1 MMIGHE
7 IFQRWRQL
15 VCCCHGGVPAFGEE
29 LSVMGPLIGGG
40 DVPPYSRGHV
50 QAIDIANRA
59 KKCFNRQAVTCPTA
73 GRPSRGS
80 SVTVA
85 FKKSAKRPAAISAL
99 LLLLACLAAAVLIGH
114 QTVPPMDRDESRFAQ
129 ASRQMAQTGDVVTI
143 RFQDELRAKKPAGI
157 YWLQAASASLFGADD
172 IAPYR
177 LPSLL
182 AMLLTVYG
190 TYRIARTLYKPPRA
204 ILAAAAC
211 GSALVVFAEAHL
223 AKTDSMLMLLC
234 LMQQYGLMR
243 IYQAWQHGRRLA
255 YHSYLWVWLPMAA
268 AVLVKGPVAPFL
280 ALTTIAALSAWH
292 RNLGWLRMLRAGRGV
307 ILLCLI
313 TLPWAVLVTLATD
326 GAFLDIALRGDFL
339 AKVQSGQ
346 ESHGAPVGT
355 YLALAA
361 VLLWPASLLLPRAA
375 SQMPLLLSHVE
386 SRFLLAW
393 ILPFWVLIEFVP
405 TKLPHYPLP
414 VVPAIM
420 VLLVC
425 AVDAPLAGVAKGGMR
440 AVVRRW
446 LALAGE
452 GVMLA
457 AGPVLAA
464 SFAWAA
470 LTYGGVTGGR
480 AFAFAIL
487 CALFA
492 GLALWQG
499 IVWHRKGGLRPVA
512 MVIAAGVMMNLIA
525 IAGLVPSLSRIH
537 LARAID
543 AAITEAGP
551 PPAIAA
557 AGFHEP
563 SLVFHLGRDLLL
575 VDGGEA
581 ALFLAEAPGGLA
593 IVERDQQTAFLDM
606 AGDLGL
612 TVEAVQQFEGF
623 NMSKG
628 KDVLIF
634 LYRADAFDPGRVS
647 G

>member
-1 MMIGHE
+1 M
-7 IFQRWRQL
+7 
-15 VCCCHGGVPAFGEE
+15 
-29 LSVMGPLIGGG
+29 
-40 DVPPYSRGHV
+40 
-50 QAIDIANRA
+50 ANML
-59 KKCFNRQAVTCPTA
+59 KKCFNGLAVSGASGDRQ
-73 GRPSRGS
+73 SRGS
-80 SVTVA
+80 SVPVT
-85 FKKSAKRPAAISAL
+85 FKKSVKTSAKKPAGISVL
-99 LLLLACLAAAVLIGH
+99 LLVLACLAAAVLVGH

-129 ASRQMAQTGDVVTI
+129 ASKQMVQTGDVVTI
-143 RFQDELRAKKPAGI
+143 RFQDDIRAKKPAGI
-157 YWLQAASASLFGADD
+157 YWLQAASASLFGETD
-172 IAPYR
+172 IAAYR

-190 TYRIARTLYKPPRA
+190 TYRIARTLYKPHRA
-204 ILAAAAC
+204 VLAAAAC
-211 GSALVVFAEAHL
+211 GTALTVLAEAHL
-223 AKTDSMLMLLC
+223 AKTDSVLMLLC
-234 LMQQYGLMR
+234 LIQQYGLMR
-243 IYQAWQHGRRLA
+243 IYQAWQHGRRLS
-255 YHSYLWVWLPMAA
+255 YHSYLWVWVPMAA
-268 AVLVKGPVAPFL
+268 AVLVKGPVAPLL

-292 RNLGWLRMLRAGRGV
+292 RNVTWLRMLRVGRGLL
-307 ILLCLI
+307 ILCLI
-313 TLPWAVLVTLATD
+313 TLPWAVLVMLATD
-326 GAFLDIALRGDFL
+326 GAFLDIAFRGDFL

-346 ESHGAPVGT
+346 ESHGAPVGS
-355 YLALAA
+355 YLLLAMF
-361 VLLWPASLLLPRAA
+361 LLWPASLLLPRAI

-425 AVDAPLAGVAKGGMR
+425 AVDAPMAGRAKGGMR
-440 AVVRRW
+440 VVARRW
-446 LALAGE
+446 LAFASE
-452 GVMLA
+452 AVMMA
-457 AGPVLAA
+457 AGPVLVAC
-464 SFAWAA
+464 FGWAA

-480 AFAFAIL
+480 AFAFAMV
-487 CALFA
+487 CALLG

-499 IVWHRKGGLRPVA
+499 LVWHRQGGIRPVA
-512 MVIAAGVMMNLIA
+512 LIIVAGALMNLVA
-525 IAGLVPSLSRIH
+525 IGGLIPSLSRIH

-543 AAITEAGP
+543 TAITESGP
-551 PPAIAA
+551 APAAIAA

-593 IVERDQQTAFLDM
+593 IIERDQQAAFLDM
-606 AGDLGL
+606 AGTLDLG
-612 TVEAVQQFEGF
+612 VDAIRQIEGF

-634 LYRADAFDPGRVS
+634 LYRADAFDPRGGS

>member
-1 MMIGHE
+1 VDG
-7 IFQRWRQL
+7 
-15 VCCCHGGVPAFGEE
+15 
-29 LSVMGPLIGGG
+29 
-40 DVPPYSRGHV
+40 
-50 QAIDIANRA
+50 
-59 KKCFNRQAVTCPTA
+59 
-73 GRPSRGS
+73 
-80 SVTVA
+80 
-85 FKKSAKRPAAISAL
+85 
-99 LLLLACLAAAVLIGH
+99 
-114 QTVPPMDRDESRFAQ
+114 
-129 ASRQMAQTGDVVTI
+129 
-143 RFQDELRAKKPAGI
+143 
-157 YWLQAASASLFGADD
+157 

-182 AMLLTVYG
+182 AMLLAVYG

-204 ILAAAAC
+204 VLAAAAC
-211 GSALVVFAEAHL
+211 GGALVVFAEAHL
-223 AKTDSMLMLLC
+223 AKTDSVLMLLC
-234 LMQQYGLMR
+234 LMQQYGLMQ
-243 IYQAWQHGRRLA
+243 IYRAWQHGRRLS

-268 AVLVKGPVAPFL
+268 AVLVKGPVAPLL

-292 RNLGWLRMLRAGRGV
+292 RNLTWLRMLRAGRGML
-307 ILLCLI
+307 ILCLV
-313 TLPWAVLVTLATD
+313 TLPWAVMVTLSTD
-326 GAFLDIALRGDFL
+326 GAFLDIAFRGDFL

-346 ESHGAPVGT
+346 ESHGAPVGS
-355 YLALAA
+355 YLVLAA
-361 VLLWPASLLLPRAA
+361 ILLWPASLLLPRAI

-393 ILPFWVLIEFVP
+393 ILPFWLVIEFVP

-440 AVVRRW
+440 AVARRW

-452 GVMLA
+452 AVMLA
-457 AGPVLAA
+457 AGPVLVAC
-464 SFAWAA
+464 FAWAA

-480 AFAFAIL
+480 AFVFAML
-487 CALFA
+487 CALMA

-499 IVWHRKGGLRPVA
+499 IVWHRQGGIRPVA
-512 MVIAAGVMMNLIA
+512 MVIAAGAVMNLIA
-525 IAGLVPSLSRIH
+525 IGGLIPSLSRIH

-543 AAITEAGP
+543 DVIAAAGA

-593 IVERDQQTAFLDM
+593 IVERDQQAGFLDM
-606 AGDLGL
+606 AGSLGL
-612 TVEAVQQFEGF
+612 EVEAFHQIEGF

-628 KDVLIF
+628 RDVLIF
-634 LYRADAFDPGRVS
+634 LYRADAFDPRGGS

>member
-1 MMIGHE
+1 M
-7 IFQRWRQL
+7 
-15 VCCCHGGVPAFGEE
+15 
-29 LSVMGPLIGGG
+29 
-40 DVPPYSRGHV
+40 
-50 QAIDIANRA
+50 ANRL
-59 KKCFNRQAVTCPTA
+59 KKCFNGLAVTCAT
-73 GRPSRGS
+73 GDRLSRGS
-80 SVTVA
+80 SVTVP
-85 FKKSAKRPAAISAL
+85 FKKSAL
-99 LLLLACLAAAVLIGH
+99 LLVLACLAAAVLIGH

-129 ASRQMAQTGDVVTI
+129 ASKQMVQTGDLVTI
-143 RFQDELRAKKPAGI
+143 RFQDDIRAKKPAGI
-157 YWLQAASASLFGADD
+157 YWLQAISASVFGEDD

-190 TYRIARTLYKPPRA
+190 TFRIARTLYKPQRA
-204 ILAAAAC
+204 MLAAAAC
-211 GSALVVFAEAHL
+211 GGALIVCAEAHL
-223 AKTDSMLMLLC
+223 AKTDSVLMLLC

-243 IYQAWQHGRRLA
+243 VYRAWQHCRRLA

-268 AVLVKGPVAPFL
+268 AVLVKGPVAPML

-292 RNLGWLRMLRAGRGV
+292 RNVRWLRMLRAGRGV
-307 ILLCLI
+307 LILCLV

-326 GAFLDIALRGDFL
+326 GAFLDIAFRGDFL
-339 AKVQSGQ
+339 SKVQSGQ
-346 ESHGAPVGT
+346 ESHGAPVGS
-355 YLALAA
+355 YLLLAA
-361 VLLWPASLLLPRAA
+361 ILLWPASLLLPRAI

-393 ILPFWVLIEFVP
+393 ILPFWVVIEFVP

-414 VVPAIM
+414 LVPAIM

-425 AVDAPLAGVAKGGMR
+425 AVEAPLAGVANGGMR
-440 AVVRRW
+440 AVARRW

-457 AGPVLAA
+457 AGPVLVAC
-464 SFAWAA
+464 FAWAA

-480 AFAFAIL
+480 AFAFAML
-487 CALFA
+487 CALLA
-492 GLALWQG
+492 ALALWQG
-499 IVWHRKGGLRPVA
+499 IVWHRQGGIRPVA
-512 MVIAAGVMMNLIA
+512 IVVAAGAVMNLVA
-525 IAGLVPSLSRIH
+525 IGGLIPSLSRIH

-543 AAITEAGP
+543 TAITEAGP
-551 PPAIAA
+551 PPAAMA
-557 AGFHEP
+557 TAGFHEP

-593 IVERDQQTAFLDM
+593 IVERDQQAAFLDM
-606 AGDLGL
+606 AGTLGL
-612 TVEAVQQFEGF
+612 GVEAIHQIEGF

-634 LYRADAFDPGRVS
+634 LYRADAFDPRGVS

>member
-1 MMIGHE
+1 MT
-7 IFQRWRQL
+7 
-15 VCCCHGGVPAFGEE
+15 VP
-29 LSVMGPLIGGG
+29 
-40 DVPPYSRGHV
+40 
-50 QAIDIANRA
+50 
-59 KKCFNRQAVTCPTA
+59 
-73 GRPSRGS
+73 
-80 SVTVA
+80 
-85 FKKSAKRPAAISAL
+85 FKKSAL
-99 LLLLACLAAAVLIGH
+99 LLVLACLAVAVLIGH

-129 ASRQMAQTGDVVTI
+129 ASKQMAQTGDLVTI

-157 YWLQAASASLFGADD
+157 YWLQAASASLFGEED
-172 IAPYR
+172 IASYR

-182 AMLLTVYG
+182 AMLLAVYG

-204 ILAAAAC
+204 VLAAAAC
-211 GSALVVFAEAHL
+211 GGALVVFAEAHL
-223 AKTDSMLMLLC
+223 AKTDSVLMLLC
-234 LMQQYGLMR
+234 LMQQFGLMQ
-243 IYQAWQHGRRLA
+243 IYRAWQHGRRLS

-268 AVLVKGPVAPFL
+268 AVLVKGPVAPLL
-280 ALTTIAALSAWH
+280 ALTTVAALSAWH
-292 RNLGWLRMLRAGRGV
+292 RNVRWLRMLRAGRGLLV
-307 ILLCLI
+307 LCLV
-313 TLPWAVLVTLATD
+313 TLPWAVMVTLATD
-326 GAFLDIALRGDFL
+326 GAFLDIAFRGDFL

-346 ESHGAPVGT
+346 ESHGAPVGS
-355 YLALAA
+355 YLMLAA
-361 VLLWPASLLLPRAA
+361 ILLWPASLLLPRAA

-393 ILPFWVLIEFVP
+393 ILPFWVVIEFVP

-425 AVDAPLAGVAKGGMR
+425 AVDAPLAGVVKGGMR
-440 AVVRRW
+440 AVARRW

-452 GVMLA
+452 AVMLA
-457 AGPVLAA
+457 AGPVLVACL
-464 SFAWAA
+464 AWAA

-480 AFAFAIL
+480 AFAFAML
-487 CALFA
+487 CALMA

-499 IVWHRKGGLRPVA
+499 IVWHRRGGIRPVA
-512 MVIAAGVMMNLIA
+512 MVIAAGAVMNLIA
-525 IAGLVPSLSRIH
+525 IGGLIPSLSRIH

-543 AAITEAGP
+543 NVVAKAGAS

-593 IVERDQQTAFLDM
+593 IVERDQQPGFLDM
-606 AGDLGL
+606 AGSLGL
-612 TVEAVQQFEGF
+612 KVEAFHQIEGF

-628 KDVLIF
+628 RDVLIF
-634 LYRADAFDPGRVS
+634 LYRADAFDPRGGS

>member
-1 MMIGHE
+1 M
-7 IFQRWRQL
+7 
-15 VCCCHGGVPAFGEE
+15 
-29 LSVMGPLIGGG
+29 
-40 DVPPYSRGHV
+40 PPYSQPPQG
-50 QAIDIANRA
+50 AIHMAKGA
-59 KKCFNRQAVTCPTA
+59 KKCFNVLAVTCGT
-73 GRPSRGS
+73 GDRPSGGS
-80 SVTVA
+80 SVTVP
-85 FKKSAKRPAAISAL
+85 FKKSAL
-99 LLLLACLAAAVLIGH
+99 LLVLACLAAAVLIGH

-129 ASRQMAQTGDVVTI
+129 ASRQMAQTGDLVTI

-157 YWLQAASASLFGADD
+157 YWFQAALASLFGVDD

-204 ILAAAAC
+204 VLAAAAC
-211 GSALVVFAEAHL
+211 GGALVVFAEAHL

-234 LMQQYGLMR
+234 LMQQYGLMQ
-243 IYQAWQHGRRLA
+243 IYRSWQHGRRLA
-255 YHSYLWVWLPMAA
+255 YHSYLWVWLPMAV
-268 AVLVKGPVAPFL
+268 AVLVKGPVAPLL

-292 RNLGWLRMLRAGRGV
+292 RNVRWLRMLRAGRGMA
-307 ILLCLI
+307 ILGLV

-326 GAFLDIALRGDFL
+326 GAFLDIAFRGDFL
-339 AKVQSGQ
+339 SKVQSGQ
-346 ESHGAPVGT
+346 ESHGAPVGS
-355 YLALAA
+355 YLLLA
-361 VLLWPASLLLPRAA
+361 VMLLWPASLLLPRAA

-393 ILPFWVLIEFVP
+393 ILPFWVVIEFVP
-405 TKLPHYPLP
+405 TKLPHYPMP

-420 VLLVC
+420 VLVVC
-425 AVDAPLAGVAKGGMR
+425 AVDAPLAGLAKGGMR
-440 AVVRRW
+440 AVARRW
-446 LALAGE
+446 LALAAE

-464 SFAWAA
+464 CLAWAA

-480 AFAFAIL
+480 AFAFAML
-487 CALFA
+487 CALMA

-499 IVWHRKGGLRPVA
+499 IVWHRHGGIRPVA
-512 MVIAAGVMMNLIA
+512 MVIAAGAVLNLIA
-525 IAGLVPSLSRIH
+525 IAGLIPSLSRVH
-537 LARAID
+537 LARTID
-543 AAITEAGP
+543 NVITEAGARP
-551 PPAIAA
+551 AAIAA

-606 AGDLGL
+606 AGSLGL
-612 TVEAVQQFEGF
+612 EVEAIRQIEGF

-634 LYRADAFDPGRVS
+634 LYQADEFDPRGVS

>member
-1 MMIGHE
+1 MI
-7 IFQRWRQL
+7 
-15 VCCCHGGVPAFGEE
+15 
-29 LSVMGPLIGGG
+29 PLPGG
-40 DVPPYSRGHV
+40 DVPSPYNRPHER
-50 QAIDIANRA
+50 ANHMARMP
-59 KKCFNRQAVTCPTA
+59 KKCFNRQAVTCWTG

-80 SVTVA
+80 SVTVP
-85 FKKSAKRPAAISAL
+85 FKKSAL
-99 LLLLACLAAAVLIGH
+99 LLVLACLAVAVLIGH
-114 QTVPPMDRDESRFAQ
+114 QTVPSMDRDESRFAQ
-129 ASRQMAQTGDVVTI
+129 ASKQMVQTGALVNI
-143 RFQDELRAKKPAGI
+143 RFQDEIRAKKPAGI
-157 YWLQAASASLFGADD
+157 YWLQAASASLFGAEN

-204 ILAAAAC
+204 VLAAAAC
-211 GSALVVFAEAHL
+211 GGALIVLAEAHL
-223 AKTDSMLMLLC
+223 AKTDSVLMLLC
-234 LMQQYGLMR
+234 LMQQYGLMQ
-243 IYQAWQHGRRLA
+243 IYRSWQHGRRLA

-268 AVLVKGPVAPFL
+268 AVLVKGPVAPLL

-292 RNLGWLRMLRAGRGV
+292 RNLKWLRMLRAGRGLLV
-307 ILLCLI
+307 LCLV

-326 GAFLDIALRGDFL
+326 GAFLDIAFRGDFL
-339 AKVQSGQ
+339 AKVQSEQ
-346 ESHGAPVGT
+346 ESHGAPVGS
-355 YLALAA
+355 YLVLAA
-361 VLLWPASLLLPRAA
+361 VLLWPASLLLPRAI

-393 ILPFWVLIEFVP
+393 ILPFWVVIEFVP

-440 AVVRRW
+440 AVARRW

-452 GVMLA
+452 GAMLA
-457 AGPVLAA
+457 AGPILVAC
-464 SFAWAA
+464 FAWAA

-480 AFAFAIL
+480 AFAFALL
-487 CALFA
+487 CALLA
-492 GLALWQG
+492 GLAVWQG
-499 IVWHRKGGLRPVA
+499 IVWHRHGGIRPVA
-512 MVIAAGVMMNLIA
+512 MVIAAGALMNFIA
-525 IAGLVPSLSRIH
+525 IGGLIPSLSRIH

-543 AAITEAGP
+543 TMITEADIS

-563 SLVFHLGRDLLL
+563 SLVFHLGQDLLL

-606 AGDLGL
+606 AGTLRL
-612 TVEAVQQFEGF
+612 KVEAIRQIEGF

-634 LYRADAFDPGRVS
+634 LYSADAFDPRGMS

>member
-1 MMIGHE
+1 M
-7 IFQRWRQL
+7 
-15 VCCCHGGVPAFGEE
+15 
-29 LSVMGPLIGGG
+29 
-40 DVPPYSRGHV
+40 
-50 QAIDIANRA
+50 ANRL
-59 KKCFNRQAVTCPTA
+59 KKCFNGLAVTCAT
-73 GRPSRGS
+73 GDRLSRGS
-80 SVTVA
+80 SVTVP
-85 FKKSAKRPAAISAL
+85 FIKSAL
-99 LLLLACLAAAVLIGH
+99 LLVLACLAAAVLIGH

-129 ASRQMAQTGDVVTI
+129 ASKQMVQTGDLVTI
-143 RFQDELRAKKPAGI
+143 RFQDDIRAKKPAGI
-157 YWLQAASASLFGADD
+157 YWLQAISASVFGEDD

-190 TYRIARTLYKPPRA
+190 TFRIARTLYKPQRA
-204 ILAAAAC
+204 MLAAVAC
-211 GSALVVFAEAHL
+211 GGALIVCAEAHL
-223 AKTDSMLMLLC
+223 AKTDSVLMLLC

-243 IYQAWQHGRRLA
+243 VYRAWQHGRRLA

-268 AVLVKGPVAPFL
+268 AVLVKGPVAPML

-292 RNLGWLRMLRAGRGV
+292 RNVRWLRMLRAGRGV
-307 ILLCLI
+307 LILCLV

-326 GAFLDIALRGDFL
+326 GAFLDIAFRGDFL
-339 AKVQSGQ
+339 SKVQSGQ
-346 ESHGAPVGT
+346 ESHGAPVGS
-355 YLALAA
+355 YLLLAA
-361 VLLWPASLLLPRAA
+361 ILLWPASLLLPRAI

-393 ILPFWVLIEFVP
+393 ILPFWVVIEFVP

-414 VVPAIM
+414 LVPAIM

-425 AVDAPLAGVAKGGMR
+425 AVEAPLAGVANGGMR
-440 AVVRRW
+440 AVARRW

-457 AGPVLAA
+457 AGPVLVAC
-464 SFAWAA
+464 FAWAA

-480 AFAFAIL
+480 AFAFAML
-487 CALFA
+487 CALLA
-492 GLALWQG
+492 ALALWQG
-499 IVWHRKGGLRPVA
+499 IVWHRQGGIRPVA
-512 MVIAAGVMMNLIA
+512 IVVAAGAVMNLVA
-525 IAGLVPSLSRIH
+525 IGGLIPSLSRIH

-543 AAITEAGP
+543 TAITEAGP
-551 PPAIAA
+551 PPAAMA
-557 AGFHEP
+557 TAGFHEP

-593 IVERDQQTAFLDM
+593 IVERDQQAAFLDM
-606 AGDLGL
+606 AGTLGL
-612 TVEAVQQFEGF
+612 GVEAIHQIEGF

-634 LYRADAFDPGRVS
+634 LYRADAFDPRGVS

>member
-1 MMIGHE
+1 MT
-7 IFQRWRQL
+7 
-15 VCCCHGGVPAFGEE
+15 VP
-29 LSVMGPLIGGG
+29 
-40 DVPPYSRGHV
+40 
-50 QAIDIANRA
+50 
-59 KKCFNRQAVTCPTA
+59 
-73 GRPSRGS
+73 
-80 SVTVA
+80 
-85 FKKSAKRPAAISAL
+85 FKKSAL
-99 LLLLACLAAAVLIGH
+99 LLVLACLALAVLVGH

-129 ASRQMAQTGDVVTI
+129 ASRQMAQTGDLVTI
-143 RFQDELRAKKPAGI
+143 RFQDEIRAKKPAGI
-157 YWLQAASASLFGADD
+157 YWLQASAASLFGAND

-204 ILAAAAC
+204 VLAAAAC
-211 GSALVVFAEAHL
+211 GGALVVFAEAHL
-223 AKTDSMLMLLC
+223 AKTDSVLMLLC
-234 LMQQYGLMR
+234 LMQQFGLMQ
-243 IYQAWQHGRRLA
+243 IYRAWQHGRRLS

-268 AVLVKGPVAPFL
+268 AVLVKGPVAPLL
-280 ALTTIAALSAWH
+280 ALTTVAALSAWH
-292 RNLGWLRMLRAGRGV
+292 RNVRWLRMLRAGRGLLV
-307 ILLCLI
+307 LCLV
-313 TLPWAVLVTLATD
+313 TLPWAVMVTLATD
-326 GAFLDIALRGDFL
+326 GAFLDIAFRGDFL

-346 ESHGAPVGT
+346 ESHGAPVGS
-355 YLALAA
+355 YLMLAA
-361 VLLWPASLLLPRAA
+361 ILLWPASLLLPRAA

-386 SRFLLAW
+386 SRFLVAW
-393 ILPFWVLIEFVP
+393 ILPFWVVIEFVP

-440 AVVRRW
+440 AVARRW

-452 GVMLA
+452 AVMLA
-457 AGPVLAA
+457 AGPVLVACL
-464 SFAWAA
+464 AWAA

-480 AFAFAIL
+480 AFAFAML
-487 CALFA
+487 CALMA

-499 IVWHRKGGLRPVA
+499 IVWHRHGGIRPVA
-512 MVIAAGVMMNLIA
+512 MVIAAGAVMNMIA
-525 IAGLVPSLSRIH
+525 IGGLIPSLSRVH
-537 LARAID
+537 MARAID
-543 AAITEAGP
+543 TAITDAGP
-551 PPAIAA
+551 RPAAIAA

-593 IVERDQQTAFLDM
+593 IVERDQQTAFLNM
-606 AGDLGL
+606 AGSLGL
-612 TVEAVQQFEGF
+612 EVEVIRQIEGF

-628 KDVLIF
+628 RDVLIF
-634 LYRADAFDPGRVS
+634 LYRADAFDPRRVS

>member
-1 MMIGHE
+1 MAKG
-7 IFQRWRQL
+7 L
-15 VCCCHGGVPAFGEE
+15 
-29 LSVMGPLIGGG
+29 
-40 DVPPYSRGHV
+40 
-50 QAIDIANRA
+50 
-59 KKCFNRQAVTCPTA
+59 KKCFNGLAVTCATG
-73 GRPSRGS
+73 GRPSGGS
-80 SVTVA
+80 SVTVP
-85 FKKSAKRPAAISAL
+85 FKKSAL
-99 LLLLACLAAAVLIGH
+99 LLVLACLAAAVLIGH

-129 ASRQMAQTGDVVTI
+129 ASKQMVQTGDLVTI
-143 RFQDELRAKKPAGI
+143 RFQDDIRAKKPAGI
-157 YWLQAASASLFGADD
+157 YWLQAISASVFGEDD

-190 TYRIARTLYKPPRA
+190 TFRIARTLYKPQRA
-204 ILAAAAC
+204 MLAAAAC
-211 GSALVVFAEAHL
+211 GGALIVCAEAHL
-223 AKTDSMLMLLC
+223 AKTDSVLMLLC
-234 LMQQYGLMR
+234 LMQQYGLLR

-268 AVLVKGPVAPFL
+268 AVLVKGPVAPML

-292 RNLGWLRMLRAGRGV
+292 RNVRWLRMLRAGRGV
-307 ILLCLI
+307 LILCLVA
-313 TLPWAVLVTLATD
+313 LPWAVLVTLATD
-326 GAFLDIALRGDFL
+326 GAFLDIAFRGDFL
-339 AKVQSGQ
+339 SKVQSAQ
-346 ESHGAPVGT
+346 ESHGAPVGI
-355 YLALAA
+355 YLLLAA
-361 VLLWPASLLLPRAA
+361 ILFWPASLLLPRAIT
-375 SQMPLLLSHVE
+375 QMPLLVSHVE

-393 ILPFWVLIEFVP
+393 ILPFWVVIEFVP

-425 AVDAPLAGVAKGGMR
+425 AVDAPLAGAAKGGMR
-440 AVVRRW
+440 VVARRW

-457 AGPVLAA
+457 AGPVLVACL
-464 SFAWAA
+464 AWAA

-480 AFAFAIL
+480 AFAFAML
-487 CALFA
+487 CALLA

-499 IVWHRKGGLRPVA
+499 IVWHRHGGIRPVA
-512 MVIAAGVMMNLIA
+512 MVVAAGAVMNLIA
-525 IAGLVPSLSRIH
+525 IGGLMPSLSRIH

-543 AAITEAGP
+543 AAITESGP
-551 PPAIAA
+551 PPAAMAA

-606 AGDLGL
+606 AGTLGL
-612 TVEAVQQFEGF
+612 GVEAIRQIEGF

-634 LYRADAFDPGRVS
+634 LYRADAFDPRGLS

>member
-1 MMIGHE
+1 M
-7 IFQRWRQL
+7 
-15 VCCCHGGVPAFGEE
+15 
-29 LSVMGPLIGGG
+29 
-40 DVPPYSRGHV
+40 
-50 QAIDIANRA
+50 ANRL
-59 KKCFNRQAVTCPTA
+59 KKCFNGLAVTWAT
-73 GRPSRGS
+73 GDRPSRGS
-80 SVTVA
+80 SVTVP
-85 FKKSAKRPAAISAL
+85 FKKSAL
-99 LLLLACLAAAVLIGH
+99 LLVLACLAAAVLIGH

-129 ASRQMAQTGDVVTI
+129 ASKQMVQTGDLVTI
-143 RFQDELRAKKPAGI
+143 RFQDDIRAKKPAGI
-157 YWLQAASASLFGADD
+157 YWLQAASASLFGEDD

-190 TYRIARTLYKPPRA
+190 TFRIARTLYKPQRA
-204 ILAAAAC
+204 VLAAAAC
-211 GSALVVFAEAHL
+211 GGALIVCAEAHL
-223 AKTDSMLMLLC
+223 AKTDSVLMLLC
-234 LMQQYGLMR
+234 LMQQYGLLR
-243 IYQAWQHGRRLA
+243 IYQGWQHGRRLA

-268 AVLVKGPVAPFL
+268 AVLVKGPVAPML

-292 RNLGWLRMLRAGRGV
+292 RNVRWLRMLRAGRGV
-307 ILLCLI
+307 LILCLV

-326 GAFLDIALRGDFL
+326 GAFLDIAFRGDFL
-339 AKVQSGQ
+339 SKVQSGQ
-346 ESHGAPVGT
+346 ESHGAPVGS
-355 YLALAA
+355 YLFLAA
-361 VLLWPASLLLPRAA
+361 ILLWPASLLLPRAI

-393 ILPFWVLIEFVP
+393 ILPFWVVIEFVP

-414 VVPAIM
+414 LVPAIM

-425 AVDAPLAGVAKGGMR
+425 AVEAPLAGVANGGMR
-440 AVVRRW
+440 AVARRW

-457 AGPVLAA
+457 AGPVLVAC
-464 SFAWAA
+464 FAWAA

-480 AFAFAIL
+480 AFAFAML
-487 CALFA
+487 CALLA
-492 GLALWQG
+492 ALALWQG
-499 IVWHRKGGLRPVA
+499 IVWHRQGGIRPVA
-512 MVIAAGVMMNLIA
+512 IVVAAGAVMNLVA
-525 IAGLVPSLSRIH
+525 IGGLIPSLSRIH

-543 AAITEAGP
+543 TAITEAGP
-551 PPAIAA
+551 PPAAMA
-557 AGFHEP
+557 TAGFHEP

-593 IVERDQQTAFLDM
+593 IVERDQQAAFLDM
-606 AGDLGL
+606 AGTLGL
-612 TVEAVQQFEGF
+612 GVEAIHQIEGF

-634 LYRADAFDPGRVS
+634 LYRADAFDPRGVS